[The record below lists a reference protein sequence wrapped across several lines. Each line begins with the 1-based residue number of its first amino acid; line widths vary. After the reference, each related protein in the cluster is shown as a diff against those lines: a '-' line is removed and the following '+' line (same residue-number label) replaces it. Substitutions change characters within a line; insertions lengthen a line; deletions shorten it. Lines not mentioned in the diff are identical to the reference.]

1 MKTINDYIKLDLYK
15 IDYKQVLNNYSIL
28 IIGLFIMS
36 FGVALSVRSNLGT
49 TPISCIPYVL
59 SFKFPL
65 SLGTITILFNTLL
78 IIIQILILR
87 SKFPKIQ
94 LLQII
99 VNFIFGYF
107 IDFSLYLT
115 INIIPTS
122 YVMQWFICFI
132 SCIIITLGVFFEV
145 NSHAIV
151 LPGEGV
157 SLAIHSVTHTD
168 FGKLKTYFDTTNVIL
183 GVIMSLIFFGT
194 FKGVGLGTIFAG
206 VVVGCIVR
214 FYRKLFL
221 LLTNKHQ

>member
-65 SLGTITILFNTLL
+65 SLGTITILFNTLF

-132 SCIIITLGVFFEV
+132 SC
-145 NSHAIV
+145 
-151 LPGEGV
+151 
-157 SLAIHSVTHTD
+157 
-168 FGKLKTYFDTTNVIL
+168 
-183 GVIMSLIFFGT
+183 
-194 FKGVGLGTIFAG
+194 
-206 VVVGCIVR
+206 
-214 FYRKLFL
+214 
-221 LLTNKHQ
+221 

>member
-1 MKTINDYIKLDLYK
+1 MKTI

-94 LLQII
+94 LLQICE
-99 VNFIFGYF
+99 FYF
-107 IDFSLYLT
+107 WL
-115 INIIPTS
+115 
-122 YVMQWFICFI
+122 
-132 SCIIITLGVFFEV
+132 
-145 NSHAIV
+145 
-151 LPGEGV
+151 
-157 SLAIHSVTHTD
+157 
-168 FGKLKTYFDTTNVIL
+168 
-183 GVIMSLIFFGT
+183 
-194 FKGVGLGTIFAG
+194 
-206 VVVGCIVR
+206 
-214 FYRKLFL
+214 FYRFLIIFNNKYNTNILCDAMVYLFYKLYYNSIRSFF
-221 LLTNKHQ
+221 

>member
-87 SKFPKIQ
+87 S
-94 LLQII
+94 
-99 VNFIFGYF
+99 N
-107 IDFSLYLT
+107 S
-115 INIIPTS
+115 
-122 YVMQWFICFI
+122 
-132 SCIIITLGVFFEV
+132 IITNNCEF
-145 NSHAIV
+145 
-151 LPGEGV
+151 
-157 SLAIHSVTHTD
+157 
-168 FGKLKTYFDTTNVIL
+168 YFWL
-183 GVIMSLIFFGT
+183 
-194 FKGVGLGTIFAG
+194 
-206 VVVGCIVR
+206 
-214 FYRKLFL
+214 FYRFLIIFNNKYNTNILCDAMVYLFYKLYYNSIRSFF
-221 LLTNKHQ
+221 

>member
-132 SCIIITLGVFFEV
+132 SCIIIALGVFFEV

-151 LPGEGV
+151 LPREGV

>member
-94 LLQII
+94 LLQ
-99 VNFIFGYF
+99 
-107 IDFSLYLT
+107 
-115 INIIPTS
+115 
-122 YVMQWFICFI
+122 
-132 SCIIITLGVFFEV
+132 
-145 NSHAIV
+145 
-151 LPGEGV
+151 
-157 SLAIHSVTHTD
+157 
-168 FGKLKTYFDTTNVIL
+168 
-183 GVIMSLIFFGT
+183 
-194 FKGVGLGTIFAG
+194 
-206 VVVGCIVR
+206 
-214 FYRKLFL
+214 
-221 LLTNKHQ
+221 

>member
-107 IDFSLYLT
+107 IDLSLYLT

-132 SCIIITLGVFFEV
+132 SCIIIALGVFFEV

-157 SLAIHSVTHTD
+157 SLTIHSVTHTD
-168 FGKLKTYFDTTNVIL
+168 FGKLKTCFDTTNVIL

-206 VVVGCIVR
+206 VVVGYIVR